1 MERIIKYCKYC
12 GKELTSEQ
20 RHNTYCSQACANA
33 GKRQDKINAW
43 LNGTFDGSRGD
54 GVLSQTIRDFLLE
67 QANYQCEKC
76 GWSEI
81 NPTTGKVPLEIHHID
96 GDYENNQ
103 PENLQVLCPNCHSLT
118 ENFKARGNGRADR
131 KKYYM
136 TNTCIDCGKVIANTS
151 IRCCECEGKRRRQIA
166 INNLPISREELKQKI
181 RLEPFEAIGRE
192 YNVSGNTIKKWCDKY
207 NLPRLKKDIN
217 NISDKDWENI

>member
-1 MERIIKYCKYC
+1 MQCLNC
-12 GKELTSEQ
+12 GKELVRGQ
-20 RHNTYCSQACANA
+20 LKYCSISCQKEYQSSQKIQEWKNGIFNGIV
-33 GKRQDKINAW
+33 GKY
-43 LNGTFDGSRGD
+43 G
-54 GVLSQTIRDFLLE
+54 LSKTIREYMLKKT
-67 QANYQCEKC
+67 NYQCELC
-76 GWSEI
+76 GWNKI
-81 NPTTGKVPLEIHHID
+81 NPYTNKLPLEIHHID
-96 GDYENNQ
+96 GNHENNS
-103 PENLQVLCPNCHSLT
+103 EGNLQVLCPNCHSLT
-118 ENFKARGNGRADR
+118 NNFKARGGSSREDR
-131 KKYYM
+131 KEYYM